1 MIRKKLL
8 KLDTKPVLD
17 YFKKIG
23 KLENIKV
30 NDNPQEMLEN
40 IEKYLEV

>member
-1 MIRKKLL
+1 MYL
-8 KLDTKPVLD
+8 
-17 YFKKIG
+17 YG
-23 KLENIKV
+23 KLENVKV